1 MRGRTSTLPLT
12 IIALLLVQACAAR
25 DPQPAAQRP
34 AQQRYQTTATVLQD
48 KSHGPELCLSGVLD
62 SLPPQ
67 CGGVPVTNWRWDQ
80 VDGERSVNG
89 TTWGTYR
96 LVGTYDG
103 TSFTAAETGAPEH
116 QPPPTAEERFENE
129 PKTPC
134 HEPAGGWKVPDPARR
149 SERYLEPVSNA
160 AKVEPDFAGLWLSY
174 LEPMGGNVAEDPGE
188 FVLNAAFTGDLARHE
203 AELRPLWGGRLCV
216 TRLHRTLDALSRI
229 QNELTSGDVAK
240 RLGLQVLTAG
250 VDQVANR
257 VNARV
262 VVLPDEAQAAID
274 RRYGA
279 GVVDLSAALI
289 PVG

>member
-67 CGGVPVTNWRWDQ
+67 CGGVPVTKWRWDQ
-80 VDGERSVNG
+80 VDGEESRNG
-89 TTWGTYR
+89 TTWGVYR
-96 LVGTYDG
+96 VVGTYDG
-103 TSFTAAETGAPEH
+103 TSFTVVETGAPER
-116 QPPPTAEERFENE
+116 QPPPSAQERFEDE

-134 HEPAGGWKVPDPARR
+134 QEPEGGWKVPDPAHR
-149 SERYLEPVSNA
+149 SERYLEPVSKA
-160 AKVEPDFAGLWLSY
+160 AEAEPDFAGLWLSY

-203 AELRPLWGGRLCV
+203 AELRRLWGGRLCV
-216 TRLHRTLDALSRI
+216 TRLQRSLKELGRI
-229 QNELTSGDVAK
+229 HDEVTGGLAK
-240 RLGLQVLTAG
+240 RLGLQVVTSSI
-250 VDQVANR
+250 DQVANR
-257 VNARV
+257 VDAKV
-262 VVLPDEAQAAID
+262 VVLTDEAKAAID

-279 GVVDLSAALI
+279 GMVESSAALV